1 MGSKKTLIINC
12 IVVIF
17 FKIYFLYNT
26 QRMMDGKFGKDK
38 FNEDDYILAVIS
50 LYTNL
55 FIILDFILE
64 LHGNI

>member
-1 MGSKKTLIINC
+1 
-12 IVVIF
+12 
-17 FKIYFLYNT
+17 
-26 QRMMDGKFGKDK
+26 MMDGKFGKDK